1 VLFLLLESHGVV
13 NASRKTLK
21 KMDSCSTSQAEHGIL
36 WPAEIL
42 RLFRWSGHVLVESI
56 LVVDLALESSNDKLA
71 RNVPALLRNFNSVEQ
86 RFLLGIQGRRH
97 SDDLLKLFPQQQ
109 LFEISQRVGFF
120 HGSVGWVTPPRQ
132 LEIPG
137 KARRRKPNE
146 RRRQFQRARSQ

>member
-1 VLFLLLESHGVV
+1 
-13 NASRKTLK
+13 
-21 KMDSCSTSQAEHGIL
+21 MDSCSTSQAEHGIL

-56 LVVDLALESSNDKLA
+56 PVVDLALESSNDKLA
-71 RNVPALLRNFNSVEQ
+71 RSVPALLANLIQLSNDAGWE
-86 RFLLGIQGRRH
+86 IQGRRH

-120 HGSVGWVTPPRQ
+120 HGSVGLGHSPRQ

-137 KARRRKPNE
+137 KVKAKRGSGTSALAPCGVTPK
-146 RRRQFQRARSQ
+146 RSLYTHLTLP